1 MARSKKKFVVN
12 EKGKKTAVILPI
24 KEYEDLLEDLGHL
37 AIIAERRNEPTEPLE
52 VVIQRLE
59 EKWRHTEVEVVRSA
73 YRDLDKLNPQV
84 GNRIIVA
91 IQSLA
96 LEPRPR
102 QCT

>member
-1 MARSKKKFVVN
+1 MASARKQFVVN

-59 EKWRHTEVEVVRSA
+59 EKWRHT
-73 YRDLDKLNPQV
+73 
-84 GNRIIVA
+84 G
-91 IQSLA
+91 
-96 LEPRPR
+96 
-102 QCT
+102 